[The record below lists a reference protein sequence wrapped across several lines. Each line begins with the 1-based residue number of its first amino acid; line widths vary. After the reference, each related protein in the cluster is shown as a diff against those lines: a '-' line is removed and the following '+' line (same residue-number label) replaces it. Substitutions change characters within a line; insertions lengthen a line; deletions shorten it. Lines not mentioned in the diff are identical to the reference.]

1 MKSQITTH
9 VLDTAQG
16 QPAENIQVILEIQRT
31 EKSWE
36 IVGEGCTD
44 ADGRINNILTN
55 NDPISP
61 GTYRLTFDV
70 APYFQAQDVD
80 SFYSSIPI
88 VFTISD
94 TDRHTHVPL
103 LLSPFGY
110 STYRGS

>member
-16 QPAENIQVILEIQRT
+16 QPAENIQVILEIKRT
-31 EKSWE
+31 EESWE
-36 IVGEGCTD
+36 TLCEGRTD
-44 ADGRINNILTN
+44 ANGRINNLLTN
-55 NDPISP
+55 NDPISL
-61 GTYRLTFDV
+61 GIYRLTFDV
-70 APYFQAQDVD
+70 APYFQSHGVD

-88 VFTISD
+88 VFTISN
-94 TDRHTHVPL
+94 TDKHTHVPL

>member
-16 QPAENIQVILEIQRT
+16 QPAENIQVILEIQHT

-36 IVGEGCTD
+36 ILGEGRTD

-61 GTYRLTFDV
+61 RTYRLTFDV

>member
-36 IVGEGCTD
+36 ILGEGCTD
-44 ADGRINNILTN
+44 AFCRINNILTN

-61 GTYRLTFDV
+61 RTYRLTFDV

>member
-36 IVGEGCTD
+36 ILGEGRTD

-61 GTYRLTFDV
+61 RTYRLTFDV